1 MPTKDQVWMAAD
13 RVAER
18 GDPVSQSSV
27 IAELRTKWA
36 REVLKTQ
43 GGSPK
48 SVGPHLRDWKAT
60 RAYEPR
66 TRQAELPKPVLNPL
80 MDFANAVWDAALAE
94 AQARFDDDRLKA
106 EATIRA
112 NDELRVES
120 SILAD
125 AAIAIAEELKAR
137 NTALEAQNEEL
148 HGQVDR
154 LRRRLDHVRSEDYWD
169 RVMQE
174 VYELLP
180 AGGAMS
186 PAEIMMK
193 LRRSTIRGGR
203 LVKEHLDEVMLRKKM
218 DIRVE
223 WDRYFDKRGDDLYGR
238 LPGWNG
244 AIGLRE
250 KKLVKGSA

>member
-1 MPTKDQVWMAAD
+1 
-13 RVAER
+13 
-18 GDPVSQSSV
+18 
-27 IAELRTKWA
+27 
-36 REVLKTQ
+36 
-43 GGSPK
+43 
-48 SVGPHLRDWKAT
+48 
-60 RAYEPR
+60 
-66 TRQAELPKPVLNPL
+66 

-106 EATIRA
+106 EATVRA

-125 AAIAIAEELKAR
+125 AATAKAEELKAR

-148 HGQVDR
+148 HGQVKR

-180 AGGAMS
+180 VGGAMS
-186 PAEIMMK
+186 TAEIMMK

-244 AIGLRE
+244 AMGVRE
-250 KKLVKGSA
+250 KKLAKGSA